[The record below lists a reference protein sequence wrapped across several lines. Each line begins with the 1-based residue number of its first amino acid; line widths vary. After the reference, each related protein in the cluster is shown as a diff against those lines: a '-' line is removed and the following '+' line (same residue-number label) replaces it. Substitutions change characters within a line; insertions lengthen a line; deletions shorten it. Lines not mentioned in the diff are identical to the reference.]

1 MYWAQTLME
10 SSPGRD
16 DGHAAGGNL
25 REHAV
30 AAPRGVEVEVVLGV
44 GGSILGHSE
53 GRTPTCGA

>member
-1 MYWAQTLME
+1 ME